1 MPSWAISGAF
11 LLCASTHPCPDQ
23 AATLPLGQEVSGV
36 QGLCVGAT
44 CPRCPL
50 GNAMRTDVSE
60 PAEAPEVRH
69 ASRELS
75 SDAPRPSLSCTYPQA
90 AQMPTQLHA
99 KTTLLT
105 LTPSRLFLP
114 FPLRFQ
120 ALETS
125 AFRPQHA
132 FFRPLHKTTLL
143 QRSLKAKAELLQAAF
158 CHHLLHFPAPP
169 ALNYRLEM
177 RKSKQRRSVLH
188 TPAPQGPCFNLPAHE
203 SLRAT
208 KLAGKS

>member
-1 MPSWAISGAF
+1 MPCWAIPGAF
-11 LLCASTHPCPDQ
+11 LLRASTHPCPDQ

-44 CPRCPL
+44 CPRCPP

-60 PAEAPEVRH
+60 PAKAPEVWH

-75 SDAPRPSLSCTYPQA
+75 SDAPRPSLSCTCPQA
-90 AQMPTQLHA
+90 ARMPTQLHA

-114 FPLRFQ
+114 LRFQ
-120 ALETS
+120 ALDTS
-125 AFRPQHA
+125 AFCPQHA

-143 QRSLKAKAELLQAAF
+143 QRSQKAKAQLLQAAF

-169 ALNYRLEM
+169 ALNYRLET

-188 TPAPQGPCFNLPAHE
+188 APACPGPCFSLPARE
-203 SLRAT
+203 GLRVT